1 MKKTCFGIFVLAFIL
16 SCINDSDKKNSDKNI
31 RKEII
36 DITIKYVSD
45 KFEYA
50 KETVDKDGIIT
61 ISDGQVNFVIPVE
74 NQIKYII
81 NPSKI
86 KIGLIDNDRIEDAII
101 TISSLKGQ
109 YLEMPE
115 NLILINRDGKL
126 MISRTIEADMT
137 ILGIED
143 GVITAEI
150 LTRSRNSPLRDCEV
164 CREVV
169 KYRYT
174 MGNLVRI
181 E

>member
-1 MKKTCFGIFVLAFIL
+1 MKKSCFGIFVLAFIL
-16 SCINDSDKKNSDKNI
+16 SCTNDSDKKNSDKNI
-31 RKEII
+31 RKEVM

-45 KFEYA
+45 KFEYP
-50 KETVDKDGIIT
+50 KETVEKDGIIT
-61 ISDGQVNFVIPVE
+61 ISDGQANFVIPGE

-86 KIGLIDNDRIEDAII
+86 TIGLIDNDSIEDAII
-101 TISSLKGQ
+101 TLSSSKGQ

-115 NLILINRDGKL
+115 NLILINMDGKL

-137 ILGIED
+137 ILGIKD
-143 GVITAEI
+143 RVITAEI
-150 LTRSRNSPLRDCEV
+150 LTRSRNSPLRDCED

-169 KYRYT
+169 KYRYN
-174 MGNLVRI
+174 MGDLVRI